1 MSARTKTPPTDA
13 QCTLAFTGPLAHAEA
28 ARMALDVLGFRLLER
43 DTHHVEPG
51 SHFRSVGSTAHDRR
65 EHLGSTAARAFVT
78 GREHLD
84 TEMELPVP
92 WREAF
97 PPLDDAARPG
107 RMLRAAR
114 TREDVTQMQ
123 LARLT
128 GIPQR
133 HLSAMEQ
140 GKRAIGK
147 ERAKKLAEV
156 LHVDYRL
163 FL

>member
-1 MSARTKTPPTDA
+1 MVINDECVLTVRGPVARATTA
-13 QCTLAFTGPLAHAEA
+13 L
-28 ARMALDVLGFRLLER
+28 MALRALGFVETHDHAQALLDFGDFER
-43 DTHHVEPG
+43 
-51 SHFRSVGSTAHDRR
+51 SA
-65 EHLGSTAARAFVT
+65 
-78 GREHLD
+78 
-84 TEMELPVP
+84 PVP

-97 PPLDDAARPG
+97 PPLSEVERPG

-114 TREDVTQMQ
+114 TKEDMSQMH
-123 LARLT
+123 LAALT

-133 HLSAMEQ
+133 HISEMEH

-156 LHVDYRL
+156 LHIDYRV

>member
-13 QCTLAFTGPLAHAEA
+13 QCTLAFMGPVAQAEA
-28 ARMALDVLGFRLLER
+28 ARETLQALGFRVVES
-43 DTHHVEPG
+43 DAHHKKTASHPHSASRAGCFLHGRLDVVAPRRRSPVVEDVDADI
-51 SHFRSVGSTAHDRR
+51 SR
-65 EHLGSTAARAFVT
+65 
-78 GREHLD
+78 
-84 TEMELPVP
+84 PVP

-97 PPLDDAARPG
+97 PPLDDTERPG

-114 TREDVTQMQ
+114 TREDLTQMQ

-147 ERAKKLAEV
+147 ERATKLAEV